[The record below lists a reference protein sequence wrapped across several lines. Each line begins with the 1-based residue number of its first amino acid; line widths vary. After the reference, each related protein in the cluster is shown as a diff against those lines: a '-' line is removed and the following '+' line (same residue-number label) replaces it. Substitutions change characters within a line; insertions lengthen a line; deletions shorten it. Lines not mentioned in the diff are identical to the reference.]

1 MNGVFVG
8 ASICRTVAAL
18 CEYIYIYYTLN
29 RFVQTVCTGL
39 RLVSDMEGW
48 TVVLSDERRRS
59 FSGHRAQ
66 AGEGTTCEILS

>member
-1 MNGVFVG
+1 MVFSWVP
-8 ASICRTVAAL
+8 AFVEPSQHFAN
-18 CEYIYIYYTLN
+18 IYIYYTLN